1 MPKTKKQKTKIE
13 NKEYLNKKKFHEEV
27 DSKIYNIEN
36 KNQFK
41 IQQHVQ

>member
-1 MPKTKKQKTKIE
+1 MPKSKKQKTKIE
-13 NKEYLNKKKFHEEV
+13 NKEYLNKKKSHEEV